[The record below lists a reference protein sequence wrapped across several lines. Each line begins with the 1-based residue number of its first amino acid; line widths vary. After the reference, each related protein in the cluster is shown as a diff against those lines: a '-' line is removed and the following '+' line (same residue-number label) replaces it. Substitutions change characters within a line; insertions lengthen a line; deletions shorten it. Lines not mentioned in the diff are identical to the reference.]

1 MSRRRLGLAV
11 LAAMTA
17 AVLGDV
23 PPAAAQPTSF
33 RPASD
38 PPAAGAPGW
47 ASLASDRMA
56 SDIGDGL
63 TVLIAESATASGT
76 TLNSLSKK
84 TSATGAIS
92 SGASHLVGR
101 GALNLDSGYDGA
113 GQSVR
118 SDKMVAS
125 ISVTVV
131 GVAPNGDLIVAGE
144 QALNVNGERTH
155 IRVHGRARR
164 VDISSA
170 NTILSTRLAE
180 AQIDYNGAGVIGRG
194 ARPGLL
200 SRLLTGFGAF

>member
-1 MSRRRLGLAV
+1 
-11 LAAMTA
+11 
-17 AVLGDV
+17 
-23 PPAAAQPTSF
+23 
-33 RPASD
+33 
-38 PPAAGAPGW
+38 
-47 ASLASDRMA
+47 MA
-56 SDIGDGL
+56 SEIGDGL

-84 TSATGAIS
+84 TSA
-92 SGASHLVGR
+92 SGALSTGQSHSVGR
-101 GALNLDSGYDGA
+101 GALNLASDYDGA

-131 GVAPNGDLIVAGE
+131 GLASNGDLLVAGE
-144 QALNVNGERTH
+144 QQLNVNGERTH

-170 NTILSTRLAE
+170 NTIVSTRLAD
-180 AQIDYNGAGVIGRG
+180 AQIDYSGAGVIGRA

-200 SRLLTGFGAF
+200 TRLLTGFGAF

>member
-1 MSRRRLGLAV
+1 
-11 LAAMTA
+11 
-17 AVLGDV
+17 
-23 PPAAAQPTSF
+23 
-33 RPASD
+33 
-38 PPAAGAPGW
+38 
-47 ASLASDRMA
+47 
-56 SDIGDGL
+56 
-63 TVLIAESATASGT
+63 VLIAESATASGT

-131 GVAPNGDLIVAGE
+131 GVAANGDLIVAGE

-170 NTILSTRLAE
+170 NTILSTRLAD

>member
-1 MSRRRLGLAV
+1 MRRCTFLLFAGV
-11 LAAMTA
+11 LAAT
-17 AVLGDV
+17 L
-23 PPAAAQPTSF
+23 PAAASAQ
-33 RPASD
+33 D
-38 PPAAGAPGW
+38 NVGAPGW

-56 SDIGDGL
+56 SEVGDGL

-84 TSATGAIS
+84 TSA
-92 SGASHLVGR
+92 SGALSTGDSHVVGR
-101 GALNLDSGYDGA
+101 GALNVANDYNGA

-131 GVAPNGDLIVAGE
+131 SVAPNGDLLIAGE

-155 IRVHGRARR
+155 IRVRGRARR

-170 NTILSTRLAE
+170 NTVLSTRLAD
-180 AQIDYNGAGVIGRG
+180 AQIDYTGGGFIGRS
-194 ARPGLL
+194 ARPGLVT
-200 SRLLTGFGAF
+200 RLLTGFGAF

>member
-1 MSRRRLGLAV
+1 MSRRVLG
-11 LAAMTA
+11 AAAAA
-17 AVLGDV
+17 AVM
-23 PPAAAQPTSF
+23 AAALSANAQPA
-33 RPASD
+33 P
-38 PPAAGAPGW
+38 GAPTW
-47 ASLASDRMA
+47 ASLASDRLA
-56 SDIGDGL
+56 NEVGDSL

-84 TSATGAIS
+84 TSASGAIS
-92 SGASHLVGR
+92 SGESHLVGR
-101 GALNLDSGYDGA
+101 GALNVGSDYAGS

-131 GVAPNGDLIVAGE
+131 DVARNGDLIIAGD

-170 NTILSTRLAE
+170 NTILSTRLAD
-180 AQIDYNGAGVIGRG
+180 AQIDYAGAGVIGRG